1 MISHD
6 AAAISY
12 KDFEFEYIRL
22 WGSFGEIWDAISQLK
37 LWAD

>member
-6 AAAISY
+6 AAVISY

-22 WGSFGEIWDAISQLK
+22 GLICEIWDAISQLK